1 MEATLR
7 FLSNLPY
14 VKFNTWTEQL
24 KYKNQS
30 PHATRTKPNTIS
42 KLILICHE
50 NCSYCIWELHWKQ
63 VPNYIL
69 KVFAAFINNRYFFL
83 LLMAFYPAFTGLL
96 SCF

>member
-14 VKFNTWTEQL
+14 VKFNTW
-24 KYKNQS
+24 KKNQS

-42 KLILICHE
+42 NLILIYYE
-50 NCSYCIWELHWKQ
+50 NCSYCIWELHLKQ

-69 KVFAAFINNRYFFL
+69 KVFAAFINNRCFFL